1 MHVHGP
7 HTTALGVDRAQRFTQ
22 RGAISNDLWHDEAFK
37 QRNLAVKHKK
47 ERAAHAKHVKGRA
60 KRGLAML
67 RMTAKEI
74 GSKVAMEHQLC
85 TLHPPQHTVLRLWA
99 VWLSLAAVV
108 LRYTDASVHP
118 AVLPLR
124 TAALYRETDETSLF
138 EEDWAQMSI
147 VRLASSEE
155 EMLEIQKVLLE
166 HYHTLRELYRV
177 YSNAMGSNHTASAEA
192 FNLSLNEFTS
202 FCHDC
207 RIGHGLIRS
216 VPVPRVFRQAVMGV
230 GGHDAVL
237 ASTPGPSSR
246 HSSDGGSGSGGS
258 TPLSRQA
265 PGFPSMRRQPSR
277 SAALNNNIHMKRHVR
292 WVGPVAIAHAQ
303 RVFTV
308 CMMPVCCGCSGL
320 RVWWLRASC
329 IVVARACVVVAC
341 KQHFIDS
348 LVLLAGHRHVCS
360 RTDLFTMQDVPPI
373 SSTLLQRLIV
383 NNLQPRFNRMSG
395 DNIRTALH
403 GRKVRGE
410 RRGCGP
416 RS

>member
-118 AVLPLR
+118 VVLPLR

-177 YSNAMGSNHTASAEA
+177 YSNAMGSNHTASSEA

-303 RVFTV
+303 RVFTGR
-308 CMMPVCCGCSGL
+308 MMPVCCGCSGL
-320 RVWWLRASC
+320 RVWWLRAS
-329 IVVARACVVVAC
+329 
-341 KQHFIDS
+341 S
-348 LVLLAGHRHVCS
+348 
-360 RTDLFTMQDVPPI
+360 I
-373 SSTLLQRLIV
+373 SSTRW
-383 NNLQPRFNRMSG
+383 
-395 DNIRTALH
+395 
-403 GRKVRGE
+403 
-410 RRGCGP
+410 
-416 RS
+416 